1 MKITLIRKDEEQ
13 GTEALSLCDTDAFF
27 EKVKT
32 ENKAGHISE
41 LREILPR
48 LAGSSA
54 RYVHI
59 DKLPRVYPAVEYTRK
74 QKGEKRMKHY
84 NGLVQLEVNRLA
96 DLYEVEYVKRQVEQL
111 PQTFAAFCGSS
122 GRSVKIWIRFART
135 DGSLPTATQE
145 VLLFHAHAYR
155 LAVTCY
161 QPMLP
166 FGITLKEPDLMQSC
180 RMTVDEQPYYNPS
193 SVPFCIEQPL
203 ALPDE
208 ETFRQRKQNS
218 ESAPERMTPGCESKW
233 ISGILA
239 NLQVKVKC
247 CFHAGGPSPSNA
259 PPCLET
265 NGKRV
270 LPNADCRK
278 ERAGQVRGCGQ
289 YRPSGEGHTSIL
301 LQDCKAERNRR

>member
-84 NGLVQLEVNRLA
+84 NGLVQLEVNRPA

-111 PQTFAAFCGSS
+111 PQTFAYSAKHPECFSEYEVGCRLCEEHLDTIHDRGGS
-122 GRSVKIWIRFART
+122 
-135 DGSLPTATQE
+135 
-145 VLLFHAHAYR
+145 
-155 LAVTCY
+155 
-161 QPMLP
+161 
-166 FGITLKEPDLMQSC
+166 
-180 RMTVDEQPYYNPS
+180 
-193 SVPFCIEQPL
+193 
-203 ALPDE
+203 
-208 ETFRQRKQNS
+208 
-218 ESAPERMTPGCESKW
+218 
-233 ISGILA
+233 
-239 NLQVKVKC
+239 
-247 CFHAGGPSPSNA
+247 
-259 PPCLET
+259 
-265 NGKRV
+265 
-270 LPNADCRK
+270 AD
-278 ERAGQVRGCGQ
+278 
-289 YRPSGEGHTSIL
+289 
-301 LQDCKAERNRR
+301 

>member
-96 DLYEVEYVKRQVEQL
+96 DLYEVGICETPSR
-111 PQTFAAFCGSS
+111 A
-122 GRSVKIWIRFART
+122 
-135 DGSLPTATQE
+135 TATNLCRFLRFKRTE
-145 VLLFHAHAYR
+145 R
-155 LAVTCY
+155 KD
-161 QPMLP
+161 MD
-166 FGITLKEPDLMQSC
+166 TL
-180 RMTVDEQPYYNPS
+180 RT
-193 SVPFCIEQPL
+193 
-203 ALPDE
+203 
-208 ETFRQRKQNS
+208 
-218 ESAPERMTPGCESKW
+218 
-233 ISGILA
+233 
-239 NLQVKVKC
+239 
-247 CFHAGGPSPSNA
+247 H
-259 PPCLET
+259 
-265 NGKRV
+265 
-270 LPNADCRK
+270 
-278 ERAGQVRGCGQ
+278 
-289 YRPSGEGHTSIL
+289 
-301 LQDCKAERNRR
+301 

>member
-122 GRSVKIWIRFART
+122 GRSAKIW
-135 DGSLPTATQE
+135 
-145 VLLFHAHAYR
+145 VLF
-155 LAVTCY
+155 
-161 QPMLP
+161 
-166 FGITLKEPDLMQSC
+166 
-180 RMTVDEQPYYNPS
+180 
-193 SVPFCIEQPL
+193 
-203 ALPDE
+203 ALPDGTTPKRE
-208 ETFRQRKQNS
+208 SVRSMSTASSLTPFAIPIVLNWAISRSWQRR
-218 ESAPERMTPGCESKW
+218 RMWCWAAS
-233 ISGILA
+233 S
-239 NLQVKVKC
+239 
-247 CFHAGGPSPSNA
+247 
-259 PPCLET
+259 
-265 NGKRV
+265 RV
-270 LPNADCRK
+270 
-278 ERAGQVRGCGQ
+278 
-289 YRPSGEGHTSIL
+289 
-301 LQDCKAERNRR
+301 

>member
-96 DLYEVEYVKRQVEQL
+96 
-111 PQTFAAFCGSS
+111 
-122 GRSVKIWIRFART
+122 
-135 DGSLPTATQE
+135 
-145 VLLFHAHAYR
+145 
-155 LAVTCY
+155 
-161 QPMLP
+161 
-166 FGITLKEPDLMQSC
+166 
-180 RMTVDEQPYYNPS
+180 
-193 SVPFCIEQPL
+193 
-203 ALPDE
+203 
-208 ETFRQRKQNS
+208 
-218 ESAPERMTPGCESKW
+218 
-233 ISGILA
+233 
-239 NLQVKVKC
+239 
-247 CFHAGGPSPSNA
+247 
-259 PPCLET
+259 
-265 NGKRV
+265 
-270 LPNADCRK
+270 
-278 ERAGQVRGCGQ
+278 
-289 YRPSGEGHTSIL
+289 RPV
-301 LQDCKAERNRR
+301 

>member
-54 RYVHI
+54 RYAHI

-74 QKGEKRMKHY
+74 QNGEKRMKHY

-96 DLYEVEYVKRQVEQL
+96 DLYEVEYVKRQV
-111 PQTFAAFCGSS
+111 AA
-122 GRSVKIWIRFART
+122 
-135 DGSLPTATQE
+135 TATDLCRFLRFKRTERKDMGTLRTPRRQLCPLPYRRL
-145 VLLFHAHAYR
+145 LLFHAHAYR

-208 ETFRQRKQNS
+208 ESFRQRKQNS
-218 ESAPERMTPGCESKW
+218 ETALERMTPGCES
-233 ISGILA
+233 
-239 NLQVKVKC
+239 LQTFDTDVPIGTKKSI
-247 CFHAGGPSPSNA
+247 GRNGK
-259 PPCLET
+259 LET
-265 NGKRV
+265 
-270 LPNADCRK
+270 
-278 ERAGQVRGCGQ
+278 
-289 YRPSGEGHTSIL
+289 
-301 LQDCKAERNRR
+301 

>member
-96 DLYEVEYVKRQVEQL
+96 DLYEVEYTRSSPVSCPRLSAGGDML
-111 PQTFAAFCGSS
+111 P
-122 GRSVKIWIRFART
+122 
-135 DGSLPTATQE
+135 
-145 VLLFHAHAYR
+145 AHASFR
-155 LAVTCY
+155 HHTE
-161 QPMLP
+161 
-166 FGITLKEPDLMQSC
+166 GTGPDAKLSH
-180 RMTVDEQPYYNPS
+180 D
-193 SVPFCIEQPL
+193 
-203 ALPDE
+203 
-208 ETFRQRKQNS
+208 
-218 ESAPERMTPGCESKW
+218 
-233 ISGILA
+233 
-239 NLQVKVKC
+239 
-247 CFHAGGPSPSNA
+247 
-259 PPCLET
+259 
-265 NGKRV
+265 
-270 LPNADCRK
+270 
-278 ERAGQVRGCGQ
+278 RG
-289 YRPSGEGHTSIL
+289 
-301 LQDCKAERNRR
+301 

>member
-161 QPMLP
+161 SPCFL
-166 FGITLKEPDLMQSC
+166 
-180 RMTVDEQPYYNPS
+180 
-193 SVPFCIEQPL
+193 
-203 ALPDE
+203 
-208 ETFRQRKQNS
+208 
-218 ESAPERMTPGCESKW
+218 SAS
-233 ISGILA
+233 
-239 NLQVKVKC
+239 
-247 CFHAGGPSPSNA
+247 H
-259 PPCLET
+259 
-265 NGKRV
+265 
-270 LPNADCRK
+270 
-278 ERAGQVRGCGQ
+278 
-289 YRPSGEGHTSIL
+289 
-301 LQDCKAERNRR
+301 